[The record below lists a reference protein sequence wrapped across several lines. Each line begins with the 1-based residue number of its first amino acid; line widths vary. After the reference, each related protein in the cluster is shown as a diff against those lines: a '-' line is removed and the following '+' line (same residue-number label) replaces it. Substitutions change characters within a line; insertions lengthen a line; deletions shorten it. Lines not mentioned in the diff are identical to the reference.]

1 MNAIQAFERWSRHD
15 EMTPYVSVLE
25 EWDDMV
31 GDDWEMPDSNYLDPQ
46 DWLLD
51 HSPLE
56 KYSRDLKVL
65 FDEAFGRAEKFLDSF
80 AKFLMIYWEN
90 QRVNVEIFKSE
101 LLVRQSESI
110 EYTLTL
116 LNHQK
121 EMLETEVPYQ
131 ADLGLFRIDTS
142 ELRKEILPSPENLIK
157 KLQLFMPE
165 LLKTR
170 NKAIKDWLFA
180 ANQALKSG
188 TGNLEEFVKQRNA
201 LKTIEKEYPKINKKL
216 YELNQVYIK
225 LKDFHFEFKKDD
237 DQTFAD
243 TSHSMTSL
251 TGTMTTSNESIEKGL
266 ETNAMKISKTLIP
279 DLEKSVNDLDFK
291 VKDGKFLSKDIKEE
305 DAIKELGEILI
316 EFKKLEDLGNK
327 YREYQ
332 RTLGMDESDF
342 ENLRNLKE
350 DVDLRFLM
358 WKSLKEWKELTKSWR
373 DGKFKEIDTEQII
386 SKSDYFTNIIKKSQK
401 KLPPNPILDELR
413 DIVYEFKDTMP
424 VVIALRNKH
433 LKEHH
438 WKDIKEKIG
447 QEFELDDDFTLQ
459 DLIEMDVKKAMKEI
473 QEISVQATQE
483 AILEKQ
489 YEEIMQKWVTLDFV
503 VVPYKSDKA
512 KELYVLTEMDD
523 LFAQIDEFLANL
535 NNILG
540 SRYLKLLRPKTEE
553 LHKKLLYTQETIDD
567 WLVCQKNWIYLENIF
582 DSQDIKKKLANES
595 QLFDNVDK
603 TFRQHM
609 SKAYRFRSV
618 SKCVTPELGK
628 IFKRNKETLNNI
640 QKALEHYLELKRVNF
655 PRFYFLSNDELLEI
669 LAKAQ
674 DLQAIQKHMK
684 KCFDNIYKL
693 DVGEDPKSSVIYAMV
708 SAEGEK
714 VEFNKPV
721 STRTN
726 EIEIWLNQVQDQ
738 MRDTISKKMKVG
750 RNDLD
755 NNERKKWVLDHP
767 GQVVAVISQIAW
779 CSATEYFLDQMGE
792 NANSVAEWLQINFIQ
807 LSQLTEL
814 VRSGLPDIKH
824 KIIVALITQD
834 VHARDIIATLTN
846 DNVNTKTD
854 FSWQQQLRYY
864 WDESLDK
871 ENAYILQV
879 NARLKYGYE
888 YMGAT
893 SRLVITP
900 LTDRCWI
907 TITGALN
914 IKLGASPSGPA
925 GTGKTESTKDLA
937 KALGMLCVVFNCS
950 EQIEYKMMARLFS
963 GLVQQGAW
971 SCLDEFNRIDI
982 EVLSVIA
989 QQLLTIR
996 TWSLKGEKKFF
1007 FMTDYIQM
1015 REGFGV
1021 FITMNPG
1028 YAGRTE
1034 LPDNLKVLFRPV
1046 AMMIPDYKLIAE
1058 IILLSEGFENSTIL
1072 SNKMVQLYKLSS
1084 EQLSQQKHYDF
1095 GMRAVKSVLVMA
1107 GSLKRSDPNSN
1118 EDGVL
1123 IKAMRDSNIP
1133 KFLKDDIPLFNAL
1146 IQDLFP
1152 DVIIPVDDYTILSQT
1167 IDKIYKELGL
1177 QKVEKLTTKVIQ
1189 LFETFNVRFGVMLV
1203 GLTGSAKTTC
1213 YQILQHAMS
1222 DLRKNDSPDKRYQVV
1237 HTYILN
1243 PKCISMG
1250 ELYGEVNK
1258 FTQEWQDGLASQIMR
1273 EIATDEAADKRND
1286 RHWVV
1291 FDGPVDALWIENM
1304 NTVLDDNMMLCLAN
1318 GQRIKLRHE
1327 MRMLF
1332 EVNDLMVASPA
1343 TVSRCGM
1350 VYLTFEELG
1359 WRPYVLSWLDR
1370 IYQIFAQDEL
1380 LLQQQNANNA
1390 DLVINEYFNKELKAY
1405 FWNLFEDS
1413 LDDGL
1418 AFLRGN
1424 AFIEPI
1430 ITVDIQIISS
1440 FCNLLECFLNK
1451 KFGFKANEKFENKKR
1466 YLSLIF
1472 VFSFI
1477 WSFGTT
1483 VYEDFHYKIDDFIKK
1498 KFSGILFPTTDNIF
1512 GFYLHVDNT
1521 TGDFVF
1527 KSWNDITQ
1535 EFIYEREVPYFNL
1548 LVPTIDTVRYSFIME
1563 YLLVYNKKVFVTG
1576 GTGTGK
1582 SVIIKTLLRTIQE
1595 PRMIDTIFLMFS
1607 AATDSLIT
1615 QTTIE
1620 SKLERYKKN
1629 SIGAKSGHKMT
1640 IFIDDIN
1647 MPAVEKY
1654 GAQPPIEL
1662 LRLMIDRGGM
1672 YDRKERFWKEIQN
1685 TTYLAAAAP
1694 PTGGRNEMTTRFTR
1708 HFNLFCIPQPNQK
1721 ILFKIFN
1728 SILSGFLSVGFAEA
1742 LKRSSDNITSATID
1756 VYQRIIK
1763 EKKAIP
1769 SKFHYTFNLRDVSK
1783 VFQGILMTRGSII
1796 KETDQMVRLW
1806 IHEVSRVFYDR
1817 LINEEDRDWFK
1828 NLICEL
1834 LGRHF
1839 NIRWTKEE
1847 IFINS
1852 SILFGDLLKL
1862 DSPSHDYEEIKD
1874 LKKLIRVLEDRMDDH
1889 NSDQKNKTKL
1899 ALVFFEDAIEHI
1911 LRVARVLRQP
1921 RGNLMLIGVGGSGK
1935 QSLTRLSSY
1944 LLNYQIRQV
1953 EIVKGYDQSSFRE
1966 FLRELLN
1973 ISGVDGRSMTFLF
1986 TDTQIIDE
1994 SFLEDINNLLNSG
2007 EVPNIWEQP
2016 DDKDKI
2022 INNVRSYH
2030 VNELKKPDVPDLIY
2044 STFVDRVRDNLH
2056 IVLCMSPVGD
2066 FLRIRC
2072 RKFPSLVDCCT
2083 LDWFSSWPE
2092 AALLS
2097 VSQKLL
2103 SEFNLPN
2110 EEVRKGLVEM
2120 CTEVH
2125 TSAGELALRFDQQ
2138 LKRKVYTTPKSY
2150 LDLINLYMQTLDEKR
2165 EEISFNM
2172 KRLSNGLNKLHSAN
2186 DLVAKLKVSLTE
2198 LQPQLAEQ
2206 SIKVDEALVELEK
2219 DSLIA
2224 REQESEVERDK
2235 EEINNKAHEIRLI
2248 ADEAKQDLDI
2258 VQPELDAADKAIKEI
2273 DKGAL
2278 DEMRK
2283 YPKPPKVVED
2293 VMQGL
2298 FILLGKKY
2306 EWPAAVKLMQD
2317 LSGFLNSLLTF
2328 PKDTIKEDI
2337 LNKFRKHR
2345 NNPNVDFA
2353 PEIVRNKA
2361 SAAADICTWCIA
2373 LDTYA
2378 TVNKK
2383 VGPKRAKVQQMQT
2396 KLEDANKILE
2406 EKELEV
2412 NKVKEKVA
2420 KLKHDSD
2427 EMVQKKIDTEQKIE
2441 LTQTRLRNAES
2452 LTHLLK
2458 DEGERWTESIKRFE
2472 SEIITIVGDVF
2483 LSAASIS
2490 YLGPFTGLFRQE
2502 LTSKWI
2508 TLLYDKNI
2516 PISSESVNTTKTLGN
2531 PVTIRDWMMNGL
2543 PSDNVSQENAIFATK
2558 GYKWP
2563 LMIDPQLQANKWIK
2577 RTEEING
2584 IKVMKFTDAQFQVN
2598 MRAALTLGYPVLIQD
2613 TEEVLD
2619 PMMDSV
2625 FGKQFM
2631 KTGDGRVLIRFAD
2644 GDLDYNNM
2652 YRLYMTTKKP
2662 NPNYLPEIFI
2672 KVNVINFT
2680 VTFEGLEEQLL
2691 ADVVKKEQPEIE
2703 LQRDKNIV
2711 ELADFKKKILDSET
2725 NILKLLA
2732 EAKSDTLL
2740 DDVNLIN
2747 TLQTSKSTS
2756 IQIQKQLKVSIELE
2770 KTIESVRNQYKEVS
2784 VRGSILYFVI
2794 KDLALID
2801 PMYQYSLQ
2809 YITRL
2814 FNTAIEQSAQSQ
2826 DLKQRIVNLIETITK
2841 TIFTNVCR
2849 GLFEQHT
2856 LIYSFLIAANI
2867 KRQAKI
2873 LSEALWGVFLR
2884 GAGLFDKE
2892 EQPSLP
2898 DPLISQIGWD
2908 LAYYLDLNF
2917 ETYKGISTDIPNKWA
2932 QWKQFIMSIEP
2943 LEEKLPG
2950 DWENKFDDFE
2960 RMLILK
2966 IFRPEKLLFGV
2977 AKYVETNLGKFYL
2990 ESPEVKM
2997 SSIHADS
3004 DNKTPIIFVLS
3015 QGADPTESILNFAKE
3030 RQFEE
3035 NLKPISLGQG
3045 TEETA
3050 SMMLEDGK
3058 KAGHWVFLQNCH
3070 LARTFMPKLEH
3081 LIDEINAMNS
3091 NDIHQEF
3098 RIFLTS
3104 MPADYFPVSVLQNGI
3119 KLTTEPPRGIKANM
3133 KRSFNGMTQEF
3144 MDSCNK
3150 GPVFHKLLWGL
3161 SYFHSL
3167 VLERRKF
3174 GPLGWNIKYEFN
3186 DSDLTT
3192 SKTVLLMLLNE
3203 QDKTPWEALLFV
3215 TGHINYGGRVT
3226 DDWDRRCLISVL
3238 KKFYLEEILEEKY
3251 QYFKLYLL
3259 KISLNNIKGS
3269 RIQKHM

>member
-56 KYSRDLKVL
+56 KYSKDLKIL
-65 FDEAFGRAEKFLDSF
+65 LEEAFGRAEKYLDGF
-80 AKFLMIYWEN
+80 AKYLTIFWEN
-90 QRVNVEIFKSE
+90 SRVNLDVFKNE

-110 EYTLTL
+110 QFTLTL
-116 LNHQK
+116 LNYQK
-121 EMLETEVPYQ
+121 ELLEQEVPFQ
-131 ADLGLFRIDTS
+131 ADLGLFRIDS
-142 ELRKEILPSPENLIK
+142 DDLRKELLPSPEILIK
-157 KLQLFMPE
+157 KLQGFLPE
-165 LLKTR
+165 MLKLR
-170 NKAIKDWLFA
+170 NRAIKEWLLSS
-180 ANQALKSG
+180 NQSLKSG
-188 TGNLEEFVKQRNA
+188 TGNLDDFVKQRNA
-201 LKTIEKEYPKINKKL
+201 LKMIEKEYPKIKSKL
-216 YELNQVYIK
+216 DVLNQVYIQ
-225 LKDFHFEFKKDD
+225 LKEFRFEFKKDD
-237 DQTFAD
+237 DQAFVD
-243 TSHSMTSL
+243 TTHSMTSL
-251 TGTMTTSNESIEKGL
+251 LTTMNYSNESIEKGL
-266 ETNAMKISKTLIP
+266 ETNAMKISKQLIP
-279 DLEKSVNDLDFK
+279 DLEKAINDLDFR
-291 VKDGKFLSKDIKEE
+291 VKDGKYLTREIKEE
-305 DAIKELGEILI
+305 DAIKELALI
-316 EFKKLEDLGNK
+316 IDEFKKFEDLGNK

-342 ENLRNLKE
+342 ENMRNLKE
-350 DVDLRFLM
+350 DLDLRFAM
-358 WKSLKEWKELTKSWR
+358 WKSLKEWKELTKSWIN
-373 DGKFKEIDTEQII
+373 GKFNEIDTEQII
-386 SKSDYFTNIIKKSQK
+386 SKGDYFTNIIKKSQK

-413 DIVYEFKDTMP
+413 DIVYDFKDTMP
-424 VVIALRNKH
+424 VVIALRNKY

-438 WKDIKEKIG
+438 WKEIKEKIG
-447 QEFELDDDFTLQ
+447 QDFEIDDSFTLN
-459 DLIEMDVKKAMKEI
+459 DLMAMNVVKCMKEI

-489 YEEIMQKWVTLDFV
+489 FEEIYQNWIALNFT

-523 LFAQIDEFLANL
+523 LFALIDEFLANL

-567 WLVCQKNWIYLENIF
+567 WLICQKNWIYLENIF
-582 DSQDIKKKLANES
+582 DAQDIKKKLSNES
-595 QLFDNVDK
+595 TQFDNVDK
-603 TFRQHM
+603 NFRGHM
-609 SKAYRFRSV
+609 RKAYQFRSV
-618 SKCVTPELGK
+618 SKCVTPDLGK
-628 IFKRNKETLNNI
+628 IFKKHKDTLNLI
-640 QKALEHYLELKRVNF
+640 QKALENYLELKRVNF

-693 DVGEDPKSSVIYAMV
+693 DVGEDPKSSSIYAMV
-708 SAEGEK
+708 SAENEK
-714 VEFNKPV
+714 VEFNKTV
-721 STRTN
+721 STRAN
-726 EIEIWLNQVQDQ
+726 EVEIWLNQVQDQ
-738 MRDTISKKMKVG
+738 MRDTISKRMKIG

-755 NNERKKWVLDHP
+755 VTERKNWVLNHP
-767 GQVVAVISQIAW
+767 GQVITVISQIAW
-779 CSATEYFLDQMGE
+779 CNTTEYFLDQMSE
-792 NANSVAEWLQINFIQ
+792 NSNSMAEWYQINFIQ

-814 VRSGLPDIKH
+814 VRSDLTEIKH

-834 VHARDIIATLTN
+834 VHARDIIETLTN
-846 DNVNTKTD
+846 DNVTSKTE
-854 FSWQQQLRYY
+854 FLWQQQLRYY
-864 WDESLDK
+864 WDESVDK
-871 ENAYILQV
+871 ENAYVLQV
-879 NARLKYGYE
+879 NSRIKYGYE

-914 IKLGASPSGPA
+914 IKLGASPAGPA

-963 GLVQQGAW
+963 GLAQQGAW

-996 TWSLKGEKKFF
+996 QANLKGDKRFF
-1007 FMTDYIQM
+1007 FVNDVIQM
-1015 REGFGV
+1015 KEGFGV

-1046 AMMIPDYKLIAE
+1046 AMMIPDYRLIAE
-1058 IILLSEGFENSTIL
+1058 IILFSEGFENSKVL

-1133 KFLKDDIPLFNAL
+1133 KFLKEDIPLFQAL

-1152 DVIIPVDDYTILSQT
+1152 DVVIPSDDYSILALAIEKVYQ
-1167 IDKIYKELGL
+1167 DLGL

-1203 GLTGSAKTTC
+1203 GFTGSAKTTC
-1213 YQILQHAMS
+1213 YQILQNAMTE
-1222 DLRKNDSPDKRYQVV
+1222 LRKSDSPDKRYQTV

-1258 FTQEWQDGLASQIMR
+1258 FTEEWQDGLASQIMR
-1273 EIATDEAADKRND
+1273 EVANDEAADRKYD

-1318 GQRIKLRHE
+1318 GQRIKLRSE

-1332 EVNDLMVASPA
+1332 EVNDLTVASPA

-1350 VYLTFEELG
+1350 VYMTFEEMG
-1359 WRPYVLSWLDR
+1359 WKPYVQSWLEK
-1370 IYQIFAQDEL
+1370 IYKGFAQEEL
-1380 LLQQQNANNA
+1380 AIQQQNINNPEIV
-1390 DLVINEYFNKELKAY
+1390 LHEYLNKELKAY
-1405 FWNLFEDS
+1405 FWSLFEDS

-1418 AFLRGN
+1418 SFLRQPT
-1424 AFIEPI
+1424 FIEPI
-1430 ITVDIQIISS
+1430 MTVDIQIISS

-1472 VFSFI
+1472 AFSFI
-1477 WSFGTT
+1477 WSFGAT
-1483 VYEDFHYKIDDFIKK
+1483 VYEEYQYKIDDFIRK
-1498 KFSGILFPTTDNIF
+1498 KFSGILFPNTDNIY
-1512 GFYLHVDNT
+1512 GFYLDNSS
-1521 TGDFVF
+1521 GDFVF

-1535 EFIYEREVPYFNL
+1535 EFVYEKETPYFNL
-1548 LVPTIDTVRYSFIME
+1548 LVPTIDTVRYSYIME
-1563 YLLVYNKKVFVTG
+1563 WLLVYNKRIFITG

-1582 SVIIKTLLRTIQE
+1582 SVIVKTLLRGIQE
-1595 PRMIDTIFLMFS
+1595 PKMIDTIFLMFS
-1607 AATDSLIT
+1607 AATDSMIT
-1615 QTTIE
+1615 QMTIE
-1620 SKLERYKKN
+1620 SKLERYKKTL
-1629 SIGAKSGHKMT
+1629 IGAKAGRKMA

-1662 LRLMIDRGGM
+1662 LRIIIDKGGM

-1685 TTYLAAAAP
+1685 TTMIAAAAP

-1708 HFNLFCIPQPNQK
+1708 HFNLLCVPQPNQK

-1728 SILSGFLSVGFAEA
+1728 SILSGFLGIGFPEA
-1742 LKRSSDNITSATID
+1742 LRRSSDNVISATID
-1756 VYQRIIK
+1756 VYVRIIK

-1783 VFQGILMTRGSII
+1783 VIQGILMTRGAIV
-1796 KETDQMVRLW
+1796 KEQDQMTRLW

-1817 LINEEDRDWFK
+1817 LINEDDRDWFR

-1839 NIRWTKEE
+1839 NTRWTKEE
-1847 IFINS
+1847 LFINS
-1852 SILFGDLLKL
+1852 CIMFGDILKL
-1862 DSPSHDYEEIKD
+1862 DAPMKDYEEIKD
-1874 LKKLIRVLEDRMDDH
+1874 VKKLIRVLEDRMDDH
-1889 NSDQKNKTKL
+1889 NTDPKNKSKL
-1899 ALVFFEDAIEHI
+1899 NLVFFDDAIEHI

-1944 LLNYQIRQV
+1944 LLNYQIKQV
-1953 EIVKGYDQSSFRE
+1953 EIVKGYNQQSFRE

-1973 ISGVDGRSMTFLF
+1973 TTGVDGHSLTFLF
-1986 TDTQIIDE
+1986 NDTQIIQE
-1994 SFLEDINNLLNSG
+1994 SFLEDINNMLNSG

-2016 DDKDKI
+2016 DDKEKI
-2022 INNVRSYH
+2022 ITNVRPYH
-2030 VNELKKPDVPDLIY
+2030 VNDLKRPDVPDLIY
-2044 STFVDRVRDNLH
+2044 STFVERVRDNLH

-2066 FLRIRC
+2066 ALRIRC

-2083 LDWFSSWPE
+2083 LDWFSAWPE

-2097 VSQKLL
+2097 VSSKLL
-2103 SEFNLPN
+2103 SDFTLPTD
-2110 EEVRKGLVEM
+2110 EVRRGLAEM
-2120 CTEVH
+2120 CKEVH
-2125 TSAGELALRFDQQ
+2125 VTAGELALKFDQQ

-2150 LDLINLYMQTLDEKR
+2150 LDLINLYMQTLEEKR
-2165 EEISFNM
+2165 EEISFNS
-2172 KRLSNGLNKLHSAN
+2172 KRLSNGLSKLHSAN
-2186 DLVAKLKVSLTE
+2186 DLVAKLKVNLTE

-2206 SIKVDEALVELEK
+2206 SKIVDEALVELEK

-2224 REQESEVERDK
+2224 REQEMVVERDR
-2235 EEINNKAHEIRLI
+2235 EEINNKTHEMKQI
-2248 ADEAKQDLDI
+2248 ADDAKQDLDT

-2273 DKGAL
+2273 DKSAL

-2283 YPKPPKVVED
+2283 YPKPPQVVED
-2293 VMQGL
+2293 VIQGL
-2298 FILLGKKY
+2298 CILFGKKY
-2306 EWPAAVKLMQD
+2306 EWSVAVKMMQD
-2317 LSGFLNSLLTF
+2317 LNGFLNSLLTF
-2328 PKDTIKEDI
+2328 PKDTIKEDV

-2345 NNPNVDFA
+2345 FNQNVCFK
-2353 PEIVRNKA
+2353 PEEIKARA

-2373 LDTYA
+2373 LDTYCN
-2378 TVNKK
+2378 VNKK
-2383 VGPKRAKVQQMQT
+2383 VGPKRAKVQQMQA
-2396 KLEDANKILE
+2396 KLDEFNKTLA
-2406 EKELEV
+2406 EKEAEL

-2420 KLKHDSD
+2420 KLKKDND
-2427 EMVQKKIDTEQKIE
+2427 EMVQKKIETEKKIE
-2441 LTQTRLRNAES
+2441 LTMTRLKNAES
-2452 LTHLLK
+2452 LTYLLK
-2458 DEGERWTESIKRFE
+2458 EEGERWAESIKRFE

-2483 LSAASIS
+2483 LSAACLS
-2490 YLGPFTGLFRQE
+2490 YCGPFTGVFRQE

-2508 TLLYDKNI
+2508 TMLYDKNI
-2516 PISSESVNTTKTLGN
+2516 PISSESVSTTKTLGN
-2531 PVTIRDWMMNGL
+2531 PVILRDWMMNGL

-2577 RTEEING
+2577 KTEEAQQ
-2584 IKVMKFTDAQFQVN
+2584 IKVMKFSDTQFQVN

-2613 TEEVLD
+2613 TEESLD
-2619 PMMDSV
+2619 PMLDAV
-2625 FGKQFM
+2625 FAKQFQ
-2631 KTGDGRVLIRFAD
+2631 KTSDGRILIRFAD
-2644 GDLDYNNM
+2644 ADLDYNSM
-2652 YRLYMTTKKP
+2652 FRLYMTTKKP

-2703 LQRDKNIV
+2703 MQRDKNIV
-2711 ELADFKKKILDSET
+2711 ELADFKKKILESET
-2725 NILKLLA
+2725 NILKLLSD
-2732 EAKSDTLL
+2732 AKSDTLL

-2747 TLQTSKSTS
+2747 TLQTSKTTS
-2756 IQIQKQLKVSIELE
+2756 HEIQKQIKVSTELE
-2770 KTIESVRNQYKEVS
+2770 KTIESVRNQYRDVS
-2784 VRGSILYFVI
+2784 IRGSILYFVI

-2814 FNTAIEQSAQSQ
+2814 FNNAIDMSAQNEELQ
-2826 DLKQRIVNLIETITK
+2826 IRITNLIDTITR

-2856 LIYSFLIAANI
+2856 LIFSFLIATNI
-2867 KRQAKI
+2867 KRQAK
-2873 LSEALWGVFLR
+2873 LLNDALWGVFLR
-2884 GAGLFDKE
+2884 GAGIFDKE
-2892 EQPSLP
+2892 DQPVCP
-2898 DPLISQIGWD
+2898 DAIIPAIGWD
-2908 LAYYLDLNF
+2908 LAYYLELNF
-2917 ETYKGISTDIPNKWA
+2917 DNYAGLTGDIVSKWPA
-2932 QWKQFIMSIEP
+2932 WKEYCSSVEP

-2950 DWENKFDDFE
+2950 DFQEKLTDFE

-2966 IFRPEKLLFGV
+2966 IFRPEKLMFGV
-2977 AKYVETNLGKFYL
+2977 SNYVQNNLEKFYL
-2990 ESPEVKM
+2990 ESPEVGM
-2997 SSIHADS
+2997 SAIHADS
-3004 DNKTPIIFVLS
+3004 DRKTPIIFVLS
-3015 QGADPTESILNFAKE
+3015 QGADPTASIMNFAKD
-3030 RQFEE
+3030 RQFEDQ
-3035 NLKPISLGQG
+3035 LKIISLGQG
-3045 TEETA
+3045 QGPTA
-3050 SMMLEDGK
+3050 AKMIEDGK
-3058 KAGHWVFLQNCH
+3058 KEGNWVFLQNCH
-3070 LARTFMPKLEH
+3070 LAKTFMPALE
-3081 LIDEINAMNS
+3081 LIVEDINAMNM
-3091 NDIHQEF
+3091 NDIHIDF
-3098 RIFLTS
+3098 RLFLTS
-3104 MPADYFPVSVLQNGI
+3104 MPADYFPVSILQNGI

-3133 KRSFNGMTQEF
+3133 KRSFNDITQEF
-3144 MDSCNK
+3144 IDSCNK
-3150 GPVFHKLLWGL
+3150 GNTFHKMIWGL
-3161 SYFHSL
+3161 SYFHSM

-3203 QDKTPWEALLFV
+3203 QEQVPWDALLFV

-3226 DDWDRRCLISVL
+3226 DDWDRRCLISIL
-3238 KKFYLEEILEEKY
+3238 KKFYIADILDEKY
-3251 QYFKLYLL
+3251 QYLIYFILF
-3259 KISLNNIKGS
+3259 
-3269 RIQKHM
+3269 